1 MISDT
6 TISATRT
13 QGCELRDKF
22 RLNLLIAAPAALLNI
37 VLLLCFGAPV
47 EAVPLETLSFSM
59 IKVLPYLL
67 VLILALV
74 GMNVFLVLTIGIFS
88 AGIVGI
94 ASGDLTVFTFA
105 QSVWSGFIS
114 MNEVFFLSLFCG
126 RTRLDDHPVRGNCM
140 ADYPVSAS

>member
-1 MISDT
+1 M
-6 TISATRT
+6 
-13 QGCELRDKF
+13 
-22 RLNLLIAAPAALLNI
+22 
-37 VLLLCFGAPV
+37 LLLCFGAPV

-126 RTRLDDHPVRGNCM
+126 GLASMTTRYGGIAWLITRIRKLIRGEK
-140 ADYPVSAS
+140 SAQLWRFRPCIARGYRGGE